1 MDFGTLTPTPTRTY
15 VRAVTAEDWYR
26 TRRLVGDL
34 LQHGRAWWPS
44 ADDYQRIA
52 VGPVL
57 HRLAEDY
64 NRVNQLFPPGEI
76 QSTLAQRE
84 AARAALLA
92 SAKTAAETMSAVC
105 GGHGATREVWM
116 TAANLAFTLSLVAD
130 DSNDGAC
137 AP

>member
-1 MDFGTLTPTPTRTY
+1 LTHASARTY
-15 VRAVTAEDWYR
+15 VRAVTAEHWYR

-34 LQHGRAWWPS
+34 LQQGRAWWPS
-44 ADDYQRIA
+44 ADNYQRIA
-52 VGPVL
+52 LGPVL

-64 NRVNQLFPPGEI
+64 DRVNLFFPPGET

-84 AARAALLA
+84 AARGALLA
-92 SAKTAAETMSAVC
+92 SATAAAEAVSAVC

-130 DSNDGAC
+130 NSNDGAGT
-137 AP
+137 A